1 MSVLFDM
8 FDKLKGIVP
17 QALIDQMPANGIDTP
32 LRAAHFLAQV
42 AHESGGFKFKLEN
55 LNYSFPLLLK
65 TFPKYFTAGIVESF
79 HRQPEKIANRIYANR
94 MGNGDETSGDGWKF
108 RGRGYMQLT
117 GKNNYKQFSQDI
129 KNNEVY
135 DNPDIVAN
143 DEYAALS
150 SIWFWNKNSLNKIA
164 DTDNLRDDKTLIKIT
179 SRVNGGTNGVAD
191 RLERFNNYKKIL
203 L

>member
-65 TFPKYFTAGIVESF
+65 TFPKYFTAGIVESY